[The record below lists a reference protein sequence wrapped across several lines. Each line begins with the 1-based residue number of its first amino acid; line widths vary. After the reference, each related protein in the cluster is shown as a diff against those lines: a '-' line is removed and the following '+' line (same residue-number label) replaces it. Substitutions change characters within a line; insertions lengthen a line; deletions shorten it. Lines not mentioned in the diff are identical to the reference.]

1 MARGYLT
8 YKAYP
13 FTTKDPIIDVLRTIK
28 RDTEMKDSEITAAG
42 GPTTSTL
49 RNWFVG
55 KTRRPQFATVA
66 AAASAMGATTLP
78 LTSEGR
84 AKLKKG

>member
-13 FTTKDPIIDVLRTIK
+13 FTTKDPIIDLLRTVK
-28 RDTEMKDSEITAAG
+28 RDVEMTDTQIKEAG
-42 GPTTSTL
+42 GPATGTL
-49 RNWFVG
+49 KGWFKG
-55 KTRRPQFATVA
+55 NTRRPQFATVA
-66 AAASAMGATTLP
+66 AAGAAMGLSSLP

-84 AKLKKG
+84 AKVKGR

>member
-1 MARGYLT
+1 MARGYLK

-13 FTTKDPIIDVLRTIK
+13 FVDKDPVIDLLRTIK
-28 RDTEMKDSEITAAG
+28 RDAEMSDRQITEAG

-49 RNWFVG
+49 RNWFKG
-55 KTRRPQFATVA
+55 NTRRPQFATVA
-66 AAASAMGATTLP
+66 AAGVAMGLSSVP

-84 AKLKKG
+84 AKLKGK